1 MRILASTIISG
12 STVLKVVVGA
22 LLAGLGVTLTFSLLI
37 YFADRATA
45 LRRQDRPT
53 AALAFQAA
61 SVVALL
67 AVAAIVAY
75 GLILTV
81 SKPK

>member
-1 MRILASTIISG
+1 MKVLASTIITG

-22 LLAGLGVTLTFSLLI
+22 LLAGIGVTLTFSLLM
-37 YFADRATA
+37 YFADRAAT
-45 LRRQDRPT
+45 LRRADRRT
-53 AALAFQAA
+53 AAIMFQAG
-61 SVVALL
+61 SVLALL
-67 AVAAIVAY
+67 GVGAIVAY